1 MPISDFKFHHR
12 IRVRYGEIDGQN
24 VVFNAR
30 YLDYADI
37 AVTEYWRA
45 TGFKAATEYA
55 EAHFHVARAE
65 VDFRKPIFFDE
76 EIDLYCRT
84 SAFGRTSMTTLVEI
98 HGVGQDGDGGEDLR
112 AAIKL
117 VNVHVDLD
125 THRPTPLPD
134 VVREVFGG
142 FEEMEYDGHGL

>member
-45 TGFKAATEYA
+45 TGFKQVSDA
-55 EAHFHVARAE
+55 EDIHFHVARAE

-98 HGVGQDGDGGEDLR
+98 HGVGAEEGAEDLR
-112 AAIKL
+112 AAITL
-117 VNVHVDLD
+117 INVHVDLD
-125 THRPTPLPD
+125 THRPAPLPD
-134 VVREVFGG
+134 LVRDVFGR
-142 FEEMEYDGHGL
+142 FEGLADRPPS